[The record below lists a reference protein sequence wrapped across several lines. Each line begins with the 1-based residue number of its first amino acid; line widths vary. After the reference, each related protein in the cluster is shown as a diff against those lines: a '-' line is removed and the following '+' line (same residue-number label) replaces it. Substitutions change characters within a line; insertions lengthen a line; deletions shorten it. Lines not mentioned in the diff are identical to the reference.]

1 MKKLA
6 ISNDGPLSN
15 VDLDDIDVISDKQ
28 AEEIE
33 KNIFVVSRNFAEK
46 FNESDQ
52 VLKIDHVQGST
63 SNLLQIFETK
73 FLNES
78 DLNLTRDDGRGVAGG
93 AIASSVFGSSINS
106 ISTRGQV

>member
-1 MKKLA
+1 MSNSLKKLA

-15 VDLDDIDVISDKQ
+15 VDLDDIDLISDKQ

-33 KNIFVVSRNFAEK
+33 KNISGVSRNFDEK
-46 FNESDQ
+46 FNESNQ

-73 FLNES
+73 FLN
-78 DLNLTRDDGRGVAGG
+78 NV
-93 AIASSVFGSSINS
+93 VFLAHKKIQLLMNYK
-106 ISTRGQV
+106 V

>member
-1 MKKLA
+1 MSNSLKKLA

-15 VDLDDIDVISDKQ
+15 VDLDDIDLISDKQ

-33 KNIFVVSRNFAEK
+33 KNISGVSRNFAEK

-78 DLNLTRDDGRGVAGG
+78 DLNFTRDAGRGVAGEPWPP
-93 AIASSVFGSSINS
+93 
-106 ISTRGQV
+106 